1 MDLVE
6 MVGRDT
12 LLHLTTNTELKRDG
26 PEQPLNLNTDTAGKT
41 YEVMMTTILHYVT
54 GAAPVRL
61 QGKHQPG

>member
-6 MVGRDT
+6 MVGRDR
-12 LLHLTTNTELKRDG
+12 LLDLITNTELKRDG

-41 YEVMMTTILHYVT
+41 DEVMMTTILHYFT
-54 GAAPVRL
+54 GATPVRL